1 MNNLGT
7 FRESQL
13 KCDCSP
19 GALVETQTPHTLSIS
34 LTLSFFLFH
43 RHTHTHTHRKPLAD
57 MPIHVGGRRY

>member
-34 LTLSFFLFH
+34 LSLSPSFSFIV
-43 RHTHTHTHRKPLAD
+43 THTHTHRKPLAD